1 MATNAHEPTARA
13 PATVDAR
20 TAPRIAA
27 AVVAAIGEA
36 EADGRSPDARGPD
49 SGHSAA
55 RSAAAGSTAVL
66 LAGCLAAG
74 WWLETQSGGI
84 AAHARPAGG
93 SLKETALG
101 TGPRAT
107 RDGAT
112 GISSR
117 GPGMNIPSIVTA
129 AAAASMMA
137 SASVAQSAVEWPVS
151 AGGNGHW
158 YAFVEWSQPK
168 TWQAA
173 RSSVL
178 PSGADLATIS
188 GLEEQLFLISIA
200 PPYMDESGGQ
210 AWLGGYQDSAAPD
223 FQEPHGGWRWVSG
236 EPMVFTGWMNS
247 GNGWGADFLTLAKDI
262 NGVFGWNDL
271 WTDYFGGRRFAFI
284 EWSADCNADG
294 IVDYGQIRAGTL
306 ADLND
311 NNIPDRCECDSHPEL
326 GACGCPGDIVADGV
340 VNGADLGTMLAYW
353 GPRTSAPF
361 SIASDL
367 DGSGRIGG
375 ADLAIL
381 LTNWGDCPGPNVPP
395 WATLLEMQPNPLVV
409 TDGALRAA
417 IAATGLPWRVRDAE
431 TGIEMLLV
439 PPGAFQ
445 MGCSQGSNNHPCNGL
460 ELPVHAVTITQ
471 PYYLGRY
478 EVTQGEWQQ
487 QAGTNPSCFR
497 GFEDSPSRPVDS
509 VTWMAAQSFGVAT
522 GLRLPTEAEWELA
535 CRAGTATAF
544 YNGTNNDGTVPSLA
558 WCPANAGNETHPV
571 GQLAPNAFGFHDM
584 LGNVYEWTSDW
595 FDYYTADAAIDP
607 PGPANG
613 TYRVLRGGAW
623 YLDMISVRSSFRIYG
638 NLNEQYPFVG
648 FRVARDP

>member
-1 MATNAHEPTARA
+1 
-13 PATVDAR
+13 
-20 TAPRIAA
+20 
-27 AVVAAIGEA
+27 
-36 EADGRSPDARGPD
+36 
-49 SGHSAA
+49 
-55 RSAAAGSTAVL
+55 
-66 LAGCLAAG
+66 
-74 WWLETQSGGI
+74 
-84 AAHARPAGG
+84 
-93 SLKETALG
+93 
-101 TGPRAT
+101 
-107 RDGAT
+107 
-112 GISSR
+112 
-117 GPGMNIPSIVTA
+117 MNIPSIVTA
-129 AAAASMMA
+129 AAAATMTA
-137 SASVAQSAVEWPVS
+137 SASLAQSAVEWPVS

-158 YAFVEWSQPK
+158 YELIVSGSRQ

-173 RSSVL
+173 RDDAVA
-178 PSGADLATIS
+178 SGSHLATIAS
-188 GLEEQLFLISIA
+188 ATEDAFIRSWL
-200 PPYMDESGGQ
+200 PPYTDESGGQ
-210 AWLGGYQDSAAPD
+210 AWLGAFQDRAAPD
-223 FQEPHGGWRWVSG
+223 YSEPYGGWRWVTG
-236 EPMVFTGWMNS
+236 EPMVYTAWTHGGS
-247 GNGWGADFLTLAKDI
+247 EAAYPQADFLTLAHLEYEP
-262 NGVFGWNDL
+262 GYFWNDMQ
-271 WTDYFGGRRFAFI
+271 TDYYGGRFFAI
-284 EWSADCNADG
+284 VEWSADCNADG

-375 ADLAIL
+375 ADLGIL

-395 WATLLEMQPNPLVV
+395 WATLLEMHPDPLVV

-439 PPGAFQ
+439 PPGAFE
-445 MGCSQGSNNHPCNGL
+445 MGCSQGSNNYPCNGL

-487 QAGTNPSCFR
+487 QAGTNPSYFR
-497 GFEDSPSRPVDS
+497 GFADSASRPVDS

>member
-27 AVVAAIGEA
+27 AVVAAIGDA
-36 EADGRSPDARGPD
+36 EADGGFPDDCTPG
-49 SGHSAA
+49 SMNSAA

-74 WWLETQSGGI
+74 WWLETQFGGI

-93 SLKETALG
+93 SLKEPALG
-101 TGPRAT
+101 TGPRAA

-129 AAAASMMA
+129 AAAATMTA
-137 SASVAQSAVEWPVS
+137 SASVAQSAVEWPMS

-158 YAFVEWSQPK
+158 YGIRQQPLPWDIASERARNEGGHLVTLAGSAEWDFL
-168 TWQAA
+168 WAA
-173 RSSVL
+173 LGPIHGSTSPVW
-178 PSGADLATIS
+178 I
-188 GLEEQLFLISIA
+188 
-200 PPYMDESGGQ
+200 
-210 AWLGGYQDSAAPD
+210 GGYQDVTASD
-223 FQEPHGGWRWVSG
+223 YSEPSGGWRWVTG
-236 EPMVFTGWMNS
+236 EPWSYTSWASGCPNDNTVDGNEDAICTGS
-247 GNGWGADFLTLAKDI
+247 TG
-262 NGVFGWNDL
+262 GWNDL
-271 WTDYFGGRRFAFI
+271 AKAAICASLI
-284 EWSADCNADG
+284 EWSADCNGDG
-294 IVDYGQIRAGTL
+294 VVDYGQIRAGTL
-306 ADLND
+306 
-311 NNIPDRCECDSHPEL
+311 PDTNGNGVPDGCECAGNPGL
-326 GACGCPGDIVADGV
+326 PACCIGDIVSDRRID
-340 VNGADLGTMLAYW
+340 GADLGTLLAYW
-353 GPRTSAPF
+353 GPRTAAAF

-367 DGSGRIGG
+367 DGSGHVDG
-375 ADLAIL
+375 ADLAAL
-381 LTNWGDCPGPNVPP
+381 LSNWGACPASSVPP
-395 WATLLEMQPNPLVV
+395 WATLLETQPDPAVV
-409 TDGALRAA
+409 TDPNLRAA
-417 IAATGLPWRVRDAE
+417 IVATGLPWRVRDTG

-487 QAGTNPSCFR
+487 QAGTNPSYFR

-607 PGPANG
+607 TGPANG